1 MEVGVRELKNNLSR
15 YLAKVGSGDELIVT
29 DRGRAI
35 AKITPI
41 GRERTLDYLIREGI
55 VTPATAVKQNAPTK
69 RVRPRHAVSPLI
81 TDQRN

>member
-15 YLAKVGSGDELIVT
+15 YLARVSQGSEVIVT

-41 GRERTLDYLIREGI
+41 GTKRTMDRLIAEGI
-55 VTPATAVKQNAPTK
+55 VTPTGSVKGLAPA
-69 RVRPRHAVSPLI
+69 PRARAKEPASPLVD
-81 TDQRN
+81 DQRR

>member
-15 YLAKVGSGDELIVT
+15 YLAKVGTGDEVIVT

-41 GRERTLDYLIREGI
+41 GTERTLDRLIAQGI
-55 VTPATAVKQNAPTK
+55 VASASVTKKAAPSK
-69 RVRPRHAVSPLI
+69 RVRPTQAVSPLI
-81 TDQRN
+81 ADQRH